1 MAIIHHS
8 ASPSFFTSSPAAAGT
23 GCLSKGFFEPLLTGV
38 RDLPAYRNCD
48 ECPDED
54 WLQTGVW
61 RCLAEQKSGRGF
73 LQANVLLMP
82 DLPGTGPYFDSL
94 RSERRLAFVWQASDA
109 LYDRLAR
116 DSKLADPFA
125 QHPELGG
132 FEIYA
137 GDGHYHQAA
146 AHDPRVL
153 SAKDL
158 LPKPPTAGGRRMSRK
173 REDPPGTKYA
183 VGHFFALNLRNA
195 LMRHLVVADQEERKK
210 EHDMRALKGL
220 SIGQL
225 RMGAPKGRKVLY
237 AWDRASIDFLQWHRW
252 KQSGVYFISLEKS
265 NMTLDEVAAPMQWES
280 KDKRNRGVVADELCG
295 TSAGTMVRRVR
306 WIEPETGEEFAFI
319 TSEMTLPPGL
329 IVEIYRQRWN
339 IERLFDETKTKLG
352 EYKAW
357 ASSPTAKKAQAL
369 FLCMAHNLMVHLE
382 GRVATE
388 EGVRNEVEAK
398 RRGKRMEAKI
408 AVAKKAD
415 REVPLM
421 WEQPQAPTQRC
432 VKFIRWLRC
441 WFFAEAPWH
450 AAVTSL
456 AASYAS
462 G

>member
-137 GDGHYHQAA
+137 GEGHYHQAA

-265 NMTLDEVAAPMQWES
+265 NMTLDEVAGPHPCS
-280 KDKRNRGVVADELCG
+280 
-295 TSAGTMVRRVR
+295 
-306 WIEPETGEEFAFI
+306 
-319 TSEMTLPPGL
+319 
-329 IVEIYRQRWN
+329 
-339 IERLFDETKTKLG
+339 
-352 EYKAW
+352 
-357 ASSPTAKKAQAL
+357 
-369 FLCMAHNLMVHLE
+369 
-382 GRVATE
+382 GRART
-388 EGVRNEVEAK
+388 NA
-398 RRGKRMEAKI
+398 I
-408 AVAKKAD
+408 AVWWPMNYAA
-415 REVPLM
+415 R
-421 WEQPQAPTQRC
+421 APG
-432 VKFIRWLRC
+432 
-441 WFFAEAPWH
+441 PWC
-450 AAVTSL
+450 
-456 AASYAS
+456 
-462 G
+462 GGCDG